1 MIENGAKFAWYFHY
15 MPVGADADTE
25 LLLTPEQREHVYRT
39 IRQNRNSKTGKPI
52 FTVDFQN
59 DGEFVGGCIAGGRNY
74 FHVNSE
80 GDVEPCV
87 FIHYSDSNIREKSIL
102 ECLKSPLFHEYYK
115 GQPFNDNMLR
125 PCPMLENP
133 QKLRQLI
140 NKTGAKST
148 NLLQPESAEEPL
160 LKVRPLCSKLGAKG

>member
-1 MIENGAKFAWYFHY
+1 MKLLKKHKCLFGTSVCYTSKNYDSVTSDEFYDFMIENGAKFAWYFHY

-115 GQPFNDNMLR
+115 GQPFMIICFARALCLKIR
-125 PCPMLENP
+125 
-133 QKLRQLI
+133 
-140 NKTGAKST
+140 KS
-148 NLLQPESAEEPL
+148 SA
-160 LKVRPLCSKLGAKG
+160 AY